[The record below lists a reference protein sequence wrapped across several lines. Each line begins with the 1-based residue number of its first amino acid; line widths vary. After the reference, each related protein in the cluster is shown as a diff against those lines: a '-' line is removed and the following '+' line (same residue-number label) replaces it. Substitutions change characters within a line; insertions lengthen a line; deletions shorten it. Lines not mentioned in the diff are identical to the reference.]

1 MVTTTIWEVENSI
14 CYQVEVNDVAVV
26 RRGDNNMI
34 NGTKLLN
41 VTKMTRGRRD
51 GILKSESIRHV
62 IKIGSLN
69 LKGVGIPFERALL
82 IVKCEKIAD
91 KLYQL
96 FVDDIQTVLNK
107 NSAKYYNQKK
117 ILREKNSVIELK
129 PLDGS

>member
-1 MVTTTIWEVENSI
+1 MQKNSPNDTNGTPYKKKKKNVVGRRGNLVVTTTIWEVENSI
-14 CYQVEVNDVAVV
+14 CYQVEVNDIAVV

-51 GILKSESIRHV
+51 GILKSESIRHI

-69 LKGVGIPFERALL
+69 LKGVGLPFERALL
-82 IVKCEKIAD
+82 ILKCEKIAD

-96 FVDDIQTVLNK
+96 FVDDI
-107 NSAKYYNQKK
+107 
-117 ILREKNSVIELK
+117 
-129 PLDGS
+129 